1 MTQRFR
7 GYLGLGSNVG
17 DRRLHLE
24 AAVRAMPGRGIEVLA
39 SSAVYETEPVGLVSE
54 QRDFLNACVRIA
66 TGLEPEQLLQACK
79 EIERELGRRGA
90 QVRHG
95 PREIDVDLLI
105 LDTVMHT
112 SGRLTVPHPSVVERR
127 FVLVPLLELDPELT
141 LPDGTSLA
149 GALARLPPG
158 QAVRRSG
165 PPLM

>member
-1 MTQRFR
+1 MH
-7 GYLGLGSNVG
+7 
-17 DRRLHLE
+17 D
-24 AAVRAMPGRGIEVLA
+24 RGIEVLA
-39 SSAVYETEPVGLVSE
+39 SSAVYETEPVGLVSG
-54 QRDFLNACVRIA
+54 QRDFFNACIRIA
-66 TGLEPEQLLQACK
+66 TRLDPEQLLQACK
-79 EIERELGRRGA
+79 EIERVLGRRGA
-90 QVRHG
+90 EVRHG

-127 FVLVPLLELDPELT
+127 FVLVPLLELDPDLT

-158 QAVRRSG
+158 QAVRRCG